1 MTISNRTRKLLLL
14 TGFGVGLLLIL
25 GLLLWW
31 LKPQTHSAASPAAAT
46 ASTPTV
52 TGASPQVRADTHVH
66 GPLPTLAPSLAGT
79 EIDCPL
85 QVDPAGQ
92 LVLSNGIRHCFDY
105 FLSTIGEKTED
116 QLIKDIRLYLSSTLP
131 ATALPYANKLLDQY
145 IAYRHAQTQ
154 AGAPPEHLDAA
165 SLQAVMQSR
174 HALRLQFFTPPEAD
188 AFFGQEDAYDQ
199 FTIAQ
204 MRINANK
211 SLSAQD
217 KAAQT
222 AAAINQLPA
231 VVADSMRPLLQ
242 YQELQQLTQDIK
254 AHGGSADDLHQ
265 MRESLVGAAA
275 AGRLDALDQDDAAW
289 QSQINSYLAARDQIL
304 AGGDGASQQQAI
316 AALRNQTFSTP
327 EDRTRAQAFETM
339 HDQTE
344 QATSGSP

>member
-1 MTISNRTRKLLLL
+1 MTTSPRTRKLLLL
-14 TGFGVGLLLIL
+14 TGFGAGLLIVLAL
-25 GLLLWW
+25 VLWW
-31 LKPQTHSAASPAAAT
+31 LKPHAAAPSAAPTPASAP
-46 ASTPTV
+46 TPS
-52 TGASPQVRADTHVH
+52 APPQVRADTQVH

-85 QVDPAGQ
+85 QVDHAGL

-105 FLSTIGEKTED
+105 FLSTIGEKTES
-116 QLIKDIRLYLSSTLP
+116 QLISDIRLYLSSTLP
-131 ATALPYANKLLDQY
+131 ATALPYADKLLDQY

-174 HALRLQFFTPPEAD
+174 HALRLQFFTAPEAD

-204 MRINANK
+204 MRINANTN
-211 SLSAQD
+211 LSAQD

-242 YQELQQLTQDIK
+242 YQELQQLTKDIK
-254 AHGGSADDLHQ
+254 AQGGSAADLHQ
-265 MRESLVGAAA
+265 MRTSLVGEAA

-289 QSQINSYLAARDQIL
+289 QSQVNSYLAARDQIM
-304 AGGDGASQQQAI
+304 ASGDAASQQQAI

-327 EDRTRAQAFETM
+327 EDRVRAQAFETM
-339 HDQTE
+339 HDQTR
-344 QATSGSP
+344 QATNGGQ